1 LVVFSTLVTLM
12 RLLLR
17 RTLQLPGLDSAIN
30 KIKVHLLLL
39 GL

>member
-1 LVVFSTLVTLM
+1 LM

-17 RTLQLPGLDSAIN
+17 RTLQLPVLDSAIN
-30 KIKVHLLLL
+30 KTKVHLLLL